1 MKGRNN
7 ELTKEKE
14 PNYIIISK
22 QGINSSKKN
31 RSFITL
37 KGGDKSLTLNINT
50 SLDNN
55 INQQRI
61 IQTITNIRKHF
72 KDINSNKSSSKN
84 KIGKYKT
91 IDFNENVGEDTNNEK
106 NRENTIVYNN
116 KENEKEKGDDTQVNI
131 KDNKELSSIIIEE
144 ENKLSDNCNNNIIE
158 IEDNFVTSLNKKS
171 VRTQLN
177 KKDRQKSIQ
186 QSDRAEISKLN
197 SESDNVTEFD
207 NKIKALVKFRY
218 DSSHAIKGDI
228 NEKEE
233 IENELID
240 NDKELIT
247 VVNKNKN
254 EEKEEKIAFKQDII
268 IKNNFLDE
276 EKNDKNKNNN
286 KEENK
291 IVNNKN
297 ILIDISKDNKLSNDG
312 SIANEN
318 VSENKN
324 LIPMIV
330 PNNTKNNKIQI
341 LENKEKTP
349 SKKKKSKPISII
361 GKGIKNSIQLS
372 SNRELLKNSTSIK
385 DENNRTSFYKTMQF
399 IQKNCFICEK
409 SFYLSKLYCADCG
422 IHFLC
427 RKCLKSYYEEY
438 IENKNNSKILKCPFT
453 QCDKQINYEI
463 IKNIISEG
471 HQKIYELNK
480 NKDKGGGCININN
493 LIYNKFKLGTQNK
506 DNNLKMYSEKH
517 VLDISSNMNFF
528 MFKKSKDI
536 FCPKCLNPNL
546 FSKTNNYFI
555 KCLYCGH
562 KICKYCLKE
571 YTSRHLDLKV
581 EGYCKVYFRRDE
593 DIIEKNNYILI
604 YLLQLFF
611 VIAMYLFTFSGAFF
625 FFYDKFKV
633 MFRLNNKR
641 KNLIFYI
648 KKVVII
654 INCIIFLVISCP
666 FIVVCYPFFP
676 LIIALFDF

>member
-276 EKNDKNKNNN
+276 EKNDMNKNNN
-286 KEENK
+286 KEENTV
-291 IVNNKN
+291 IGF
-297 ILIDISKDNKLSNDG
+297 DG
-312 SIANEN
+312 
-318 VSENKN
+318 
-324 LIPMIV
+324 
-330 PNNTKNNKIQI
+330 
-341 LENKEKTP
+341 
-349 SKKKKSKPISII
+349 II
-361 GKGIKNSIQLS
+361 RI
-372 SNRELLKNSTSIK
+372 
-385 DENNRTSFYKTMQF
+385 
-399 IQKNCFICEK
+399 
-409 SFYLSKLYCADCG
+409 
-422 IHFLC
+422 
-427 RKCLKSYYEEY
+427 
-438 IENKNNSKILKCPFT
+438 
-453 QCDKQINYEI
+453 
-463 IKNIISEG
+463 
-471 HQKIYELNK
+471 
-480 NKDKGGGCININN
+480 
-493 LIYNKFKLGTQNK
+493 
-506 DNNLKMYSEKH
+506 
-517 VLDISSNMNFF
+517 
-528 MFKKSKDI
+528 
-536 FCPKCLNPNL
+536 
-546 FSKTNNYFI
+546 
-555 KCLYCGH
+555 
-562 KICKYCLKE
+562 
-571 YTSRHLDLKV
+571 
-581 EGYCKVYFRRDE
+581 
-593 DIIEKNNYILI
+593 
-604 YLLQLFF
+604 
-611 VIAMYLFTFSGAFF
+611 
-625 FFYDKFKV
+625 
-633 MFRLNNKR
+633 
-641 KNLIFYI
+641 
-648 KKVVII
+648 
-654 INCIIFLVISCP
+654 
-666 FIVVCYPFFP
+666 
-676 LIIALFDF
+676 

>member
-1 MKGRNN
+1 MKGKNN
-7 ELTKEKE
+7 ELIKEKE
-14 PNYIIISK
+14 PNYVIISK
-22 QGINSSKKN
+22 QGINASKRN
-31 RSFITL
+31 RSFLTL
-37 KGGDKSLTLNINT
+37 KGVDKSLTININT

-61 IQTITNIRKHF
+61 IQTISNIRKHI
-72 KDINSNKSSSKN
+72 KDMNSNKSSTKN
-84 KIGKYKT
+84 KIAKYRN
-91 IDFNENVGEDTNNEK
+91 IDFNEELG
-106 NRENTIVYNN
+106 ENTNVDKNGENTLDYNN

-131 KDNKELSSIIIEE
+131 KDNKELSSIIIED
-144 ENKLSDNCNNNIIE
+144 ENKLSDNYNKNIKE
-158 IEDNFVTSLNKKS
+158 IEDNFMTSLNKKS

-177 KKDRQKSIQ
+177 RKDRQKSIQ

-207 NKIKALVKFRY
+207 NKIKTLVKFRY

-254 EEKEEKIAFKQDII
+254 EEKEEKIIFKQDII
-268 IKNNFLDE
+268 KKNNFLDE
-276 EKNDKNKNNN
+276 EKNDKNNNNN
-286 KEENK
+286 KEENN
-291 IVNNKN
+291 IDNNKN
-297 ILIDISKDNKLSNDG
+297 NLIDISKDNKLSNDG

-324 LIPMIV
+324 LIPIII
-330 PNNTKNNKIQI
+330 PNNTKKNQIQP
-341 LENKEKTP
+341 LENKEKTQ

-361 GKGIKNSIQLS
+361 GKGIKHSTQLS
-372 SNRELLKNSTSIK
+372 SNRELLKNSSSLNE
-385 DENNRTSFYKTMQF
+385 ENNKTSFYKTMQF
-399 IQKNCFICEK
+399 VQKNCFICEK
-409 SFYLSKLYCADCG
+409 SFYLSKLYCSDCG

-453 QCDKQINYEI
+453 KCDKQINYEI

-480 NKDKGGGCININN
+480 NKDNGGGGNHIND
-493 LIYNKFKLGTQNK
+493 LIYNNFKLGSQNN

-571 YTSRHLDLKV
+571 YTNKHLDLKV

-593 DIIEKNNYILI
+593 DIIVNNNYILI

-611 VIAMYLFTFSGAFF
+611 VIAMYLFTYSGAFF
-625 FFYDKFKV
+625 FFYEKLKV

-641 KNLIFYI
+641 KNFFFYI
-648 KKVVII
+648 KKII
-654 INCIIFLVISCP
+654 IIISCIIFIVISCP
-666 FIVVCYPFFP
+666 FILVCYPFFP
-676 LIIALFDF
+676 LIIALCDF